1 MTPGRSRE
9 TIEAALPLV
18 VIFLLFVFAFLTL
31 QPFIPALLWGIFL
44 SVSLLPMNERLV
56 ARLGG
61 RRTMASLGMGLLLT
75 LVMVLPIA
83 GLARAIVAFIPV
95 ALEWLSTA
103 TTSAAGGSSA
113 EATATVGFAEAELDS
128 VWQELARDLDYI
140 RQRLGANVQPIANW
154 LMTEGRLVGTFVL
167 EFALGVLI
175 ACLLLRSAPSVG
187 GSLRRFAQR
196 VGGDYGTETLDHAVL
211 TVRSTVLGILGSAAA
226 QTAVASISYVVVGA
240 PHWPIL
246 ALLTFLLALLQI
258 GAILIWAPLAI
269 WLWTGGQEGMAI
281 FLVVWGVVV
290 VGLVDNLVKTA
301 VVSRGANVPAILAF
315 LGALGG
321 LLTWGIVGIFL
332 GPVIVAV
339 SYQIILRWLTDDVSD
354 PAE

>member
-9 TIEAALPLV
+9 AIEAALPFV

-44 SVSLLPMNERLV
+44 SVSLQPMNERLV

-61 RRTMASLGMGLLLT
+61 RRGMASLAMGLLLT
-75 LVMVLPIA
+75 LVMVLPIV

-95 ALEWLSTA
+95 ALDWLSAA
-103 TTSAAGGSSA
+103 TTASAAGGGR
-113 EATATVGFAEAELDS
+113 EAAAAVGFAEAELES
-128 VWQELARDLDYI
+128 IWQELARDLDYI
-140 RQRLGANVQPIANW
+140 RQRLGDNVQPIANW

-175 ACLLLRSAPSVG
+175 ACLLLHSAPSVG
-187 GSLRRFAQR
+187 AMLQRFAQR
-196 VGGDYGTETLDHAVL
+196 VGGDYGAETLDHAVL
-211 TVRSTVLGILGSAAA
+211 TIRSTVLGILGSAAA
-226 QTAVASISYVVVGA
+226 QTAVASVSYVVVGA

-258 GAILIWAPLAI
+258 GAIVVWAPLAV
-269 WLWTGGQEGMAI
+269 WLWTGGQEGMAV
-281 FLVVWGVVV
+281 FLMVWGLIV
-290 VGLVDNLVKTA
+290 VGLVDNVMKTA

-339 SYQIILRWLTDDVSD
+339 SYQIILRWLSDDGTGK
-354 PAE
+354 AA